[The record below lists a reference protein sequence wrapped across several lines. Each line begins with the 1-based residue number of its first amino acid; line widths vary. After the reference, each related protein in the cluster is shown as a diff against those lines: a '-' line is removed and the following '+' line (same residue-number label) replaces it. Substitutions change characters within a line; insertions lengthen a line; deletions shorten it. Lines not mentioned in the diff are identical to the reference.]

1 MSIRAVPI
9 GSAIIFLNVW
19 LKPVRARGSVP
30 LAHAI
35 AYCTYRNVRKASG
48 TEIPSADQAN
58 PANNARA
65 LGAKSVMMTGVF
77 PHRTEE
83 ILAAAPLALWR
94 GTYTGAPLDRV
105 YALAAVSPAG
115 WVLVLIAGRSIAY
128 L

>member
-1 MSIRAVPI
+1 VP
-9 GSAIIFLNVW
+9 
-19 LKPVRARGSVP
+19 
-30 LAHAI
+30 
-35 AYCTYRNVRKASG
+35 
-48 TEIPSADQAN
+48 DQAN

-65 LGAKSVMMTGVF
+65 LGAKSVMMTDVF

-115 WVLVLIAGRSIAY
+115 WVLVLIAGRSIAD